1 MITPRKTAKGRSYLV
16 RVAPFRSQT
25 VYTREAAV
33 RLETDMKNRKALG
46 QLWEAAP
53 NTVGIELDD
62 FNARQSA
69 TQTLRTRTLEF
80 HAQSTKGWKPLRGVL
95 VSNLTRAIV
104 EDHFVGR
111 ARVAPVAANN
121 ELKRLKACLRE
132 AASRGQRVDPAIF
145 AISPVRHKPRRGRA
159 LEAQQLYE
167 LSSWMPEYIR
177 RLVPLA
183 GQVGARQHFWFA
195 LTADMLDL
203 DEGTMTAPAELQ
215 KNARDHRVCLT
226 DIEIGLF
233 KEQLLART
241 NGTSLVFPTSRG
253 RAWNHS
259 TFRKVIW
266 RDALAAAAR
275 ADKESSGAS
284 TSIYEGFTFH
294 MLRHT
299 AGSLMAFAG
308 MDPATASERLG
319 HTDGGA
325 LFLKTYRHLYE
336 GERRRQ
342 AERFGEFMRVA
353 LEPEEQESTL
363 PLFEVASG

>member
-1 MITPRKTAKGRSYLV
+1 MITPRKTATGRSYLV

-25 VYTREAAV
+25 VYTREAAK

-46 QLWEAAP
+46 QLWEADP
-53 NTVGIELDD
+53 NTVGAELDD

-69 TQTLRTRTLEF
+69 TQTLRPRTLDF
-80 HAQSTKGWKPLRGVL
+80 HEQSTKGWTPLRALL
-95 VSNLTRAIV
+95 VSNLTRAVV
-104 EDHFVGR
+104 EDHFVAR
-111 ARVAPVAANN
+111 AKVAPVAANN

-132 AASRGQRVDPAIF
+132 AMSRGQRVDPAIF
-145 AISPVRHKPRRGRA
+145 AIAPVRHKARRGRA
-159 LEAQQLYE
+159 LEATQLYD
-167 LSSWMPEYIR
+167 LGSWMPEHVR

-195 LTADMLDL
+195 LTDEMLDL

-215 KNARDHRVCLT
+215 KNGQDHRVCLT
-226 DIEIGLF
+226 SIEVALF

-253 RAWNHS
+253 RAWNSS
-259 TFRKVIW
+259 TFRKVVW
-266 RDALAAAAR
+266 ADALVAAAR
-275 ADKESSGAS
+275 VDKETSGS
-284 TSIYEGFTFH
+284 TVSIYEGFTFH

-299 AGSLMAFAG
+299 AGSLMAYAG

-342 AERFGEFMRVA
+342 AERFGEFMRA
-353 LEPEEQESTL
+353 ELEPEQEQTL
-363 PLFEVASG
+363 PLFEVAHG